1 MSCLDYKE
9 GFDTKTL
16 FVKDKLIN
24 GVISVM
30 NLKDAPAGHPLCC
43 IVKAKVGI
51 EAYIGGRP
59 D

>member
-1 MSCLDYKE
+1 MSCLENKE
-9 GFDTKTL
+9 GFDIKTL

-51 EAYIGGRP
+51 EAYIGERP
-59 D
+59 C